1 MRKKNPTNFF
11 FFPSNPKKPQQGN
24 FSIPGPALANISFV
38 DRFLN
43 STQVK
48 WAQLG
53 SNVSSFQ
60 TFYDRGASRQVVP
73 ASPEITAAFK
83 AALPSANAL
92 GNAYKKRV
100 PAVPAIPTD
109 PLPGLTA
116 SGTQFWNA
124 VNNNSVALQ
133 FTGKVRER
141 EEKYLFVS
149 SLFFSFFQ
157 PPEIALARA
166 FCFFFL

>member
-1 MRKKNPTNFF
+1 MFFLREKRVRKRKEKRKPKKKTQLTFF
-11 FFPSNPKKPQQGN
+11 FSFSSFRTKNQKKKRQGN

-60 TFYDRGASRQVVP
+60 TFYDKGAARQVVP
-73 ASPEITAAFK
+73 ASPEITSAFK

-109 PLPGLTA
+109 YLPGLTA
-116 SGTQFWNA
+116 AGSKFWNS

-133 FTGKVRER
+133 FTGKVSRKR
-141 EEKYLFVS
+141 
-149 SLFFSFFQ
+149 
-157 PPEIALARA
+157 
-166 FCFFFL
+166 